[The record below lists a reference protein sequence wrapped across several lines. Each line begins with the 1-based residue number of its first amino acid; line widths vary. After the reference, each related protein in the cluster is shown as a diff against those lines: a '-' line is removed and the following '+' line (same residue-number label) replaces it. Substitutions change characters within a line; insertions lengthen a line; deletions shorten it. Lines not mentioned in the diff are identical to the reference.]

1 MDKIIEYLN
10 KRIADTE
17 KCYNEM
23 LTDIGGMK
31 ILNITGLSKKEK
43 EEVINK
49 RNCLLVQKYCYQ
61 EILDKILDKKEE

>member
-61 EILDKILDKKEE
+61 EILDKILGKKEE

>member
-31 ILNITGLSKKEK
+31 I
-43 EEVINK
+43 
-49 RNCLLVQKYCYQ
+49 
-61 EILDKILDKKEE
+61 

>member
-10 KRIADTE
+10 KRIADTV

-61 EILDKILDKKEE
+61 EILDKILGKKEE

>member
-1 MDKIIEYLN
+1 MNEIIEYLN

-23 LTDIGGMK
+23 LTDVGGMK

-61 EILDKILDKKEE
+61 EILDKILGKKEE

>member
-61 EILDKILDKKEE
+61 EILDKILGKKRE

>member
-61 EILDKILDKKEE
+61 EILDKILRKKEE

>member
-23 LTDIGGMK
+23 LTNIGGMK

-61 EILDKILDKKEE
+61 EILDKILGKKEE

>member
-1 MDKIIEYLN
+1 MNEIIEYLN

-61 EILDKILDKKEE
+61 EILDKILGKKEE